1 MAPQISFSPLTLGLA
16 PIAALRQQ
24 DSVQFVHAHPWVLV
38 HKTSYPRVFVH
49 KTSYPTHLGSSLR
62 SLWEGV
68 LVVEWMLNS
77 SSIEESFST
86 CSLLASP
93 PLCFLALGP

>member
-1 MAPQISFSPLTLGLA
+1 MAPQISFSPLMRGLV
-16 PIAALRQQ
+16 PIAALRKQ
-24 DSVQFVHAHPWVLV
+24 DPVQFVHAHPWVFIKPLI
-38 HKTSYPRVFVH
+38 P
-49 KTSYPTHLGSSLR
+49 PILGSSLR
-62 SLWEGV
+62 ILWEGV

-77 SSIEESFST
+77 SCIEESFST